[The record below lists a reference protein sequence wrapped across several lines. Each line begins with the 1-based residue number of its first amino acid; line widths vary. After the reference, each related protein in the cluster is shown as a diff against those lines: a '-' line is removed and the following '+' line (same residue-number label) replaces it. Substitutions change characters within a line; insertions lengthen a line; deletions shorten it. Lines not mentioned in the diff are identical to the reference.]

1 MKTLYED
8 VNDLYQDEHMIMT
21 QADLLEQM
29 YNLLHEIHMV
39 ARDHELVYLKM
50 PKENE
55 ESAEI
60 MDPDKFPINKLTADL
75 IKEYESIWSTK
86 RGKKMRRAV
95 EKYFGHSLELKDS
108 EIDHHL
114 SGKGVFLQCKRQGIV
129 LPGTLLGI
137 FPGIINDAEVPKP
150 PTP

>member
-1 MKTLYED
+1 MDYEEESKLMKTLYED

-39 ARDHELVYLKM
+39 ARDHELVYLKT
-50 PKENE
+50 PE
-55 ESAEI
+55 EDRDSAEI
-60 MDPDKFPINKLTADL
+60 MDPDKFPINKLTVDL

-86 RGKKMRRAV
+86 KGKKMRRRV
-95 EKYFGHSLELKDS
+95 EKYFGHSLEVRDS

-114 SGKGVFLQCKRQGIV
+114 AGKGVFMQCKR
-129 LPGTLLGI
+129 
-137 FPGIINDAEVPKP
+137 
-150 PTP
+150 